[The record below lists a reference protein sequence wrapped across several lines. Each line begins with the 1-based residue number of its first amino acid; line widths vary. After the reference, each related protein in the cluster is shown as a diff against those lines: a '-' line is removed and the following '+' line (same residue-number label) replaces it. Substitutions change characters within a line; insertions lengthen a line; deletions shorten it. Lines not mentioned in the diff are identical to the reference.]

1 MAYLYPSNFSNNTG
15 INGIGNYFQ
24 YVNSATNNSLATG
37 FLVLIWLSAFLIS
50 MSGGARK
57 AFITSGFI
65 GSIFSVYFARLSMIN
80 PILVIVFIG
89 MLIVG
94 LLMKDETYL

>member
-1 MAYLYPSNFSNNTG
+1 MTYLYPTNFSNNTG

-24 YVNSATNNSLATG
+24 YINEGTNMALATG
-37 FLVLIWLSAFLIS
+37 FLFLIWLSAFLIS
-50 MSGGARK
+50 MSGGAKK

-65 GSIFSVYFARLSMIN
+65 GAIFSVWFARLSMIN
-80 PILVIVFIG
+80 PIIVIVFIA

-94 LLMKDETYL
+94 LLMQDNASL